1 MLPAAD
7 FMVGCPPFP
16 STKKTHTTTLL
27 ANHEHHEA
35 IVELAMQMREETSNA
50 AKTYSSVEGTTQCF
64 DVYCITSYNK
74 LDHYLEIT

>member
-1 MLPAAD
+1 MDYLEVVSEVLKWNKYSFKQIDSPWR
-7 FMVGCPPFP
+7 
-16 STKKTHTTTLL
+16 HTL
-27 ANHEHHEA
+27 ANVGRYRSFPA
-35 IVELAMQMREETSNA
+35 NKELKDGI